1 VNNSLL
7 DSVTYLPQYDN
18 ATVLAAVGINDS
30 SIADLP
36 FLKTNTSQLISLLP
50 LSGKSLWIIG
60 ANIINLVTA
69 FVPITS
75 KQIKMSLN

>member
-36 FLKTNTSQLISLLP
+36 FLMTNTSQLISLLP
-50 LSGKSLWIIG
+50 LSGKSLRIID